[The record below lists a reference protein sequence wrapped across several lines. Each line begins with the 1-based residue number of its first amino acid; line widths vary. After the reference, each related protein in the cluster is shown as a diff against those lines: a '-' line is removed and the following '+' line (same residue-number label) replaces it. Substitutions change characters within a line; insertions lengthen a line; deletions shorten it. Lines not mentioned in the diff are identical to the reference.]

1 MSAILTVR
9 TERGN
14 WRVEVYP
21 STTDAVARIWP
32 LLEGGTSIEGM
43 QLHGRWLARREL
55 LRVIS
60 GVIEKAP
67 KPVPRKIG
75 AVLLRLMGSKRVLGP

>member
-14 WRVEVYP
+14 RRVEVYP
-21 STTDAVARIWP
+21 NASDAVARIWP

-60 GVIEKAP
+60 GVIEK
-67 KPVPRKIG
+67 VPRPVSMKVG
-75 AVLLRLMGSKRVLGP
+75 AVLLRLMRSKRVLRP